1 MFGRVDVRNLWA
13 EKEGGLIH
21 YLTKRKNGNINNEKP
36 WLTKYPQFVK
46 FIRTS
51 RNLPM
56 EEFYEEDWTAEQL
69 EIFKEKAK
77 ESGARINNVGHYYG
91 ADKYCL
97 DKMFIEQAEDV
108 VSMI

>member
-1 MFGRVDVRNLWA
+1 MRNLWA
-13 EKEGGLIH
+13 YKEHGLIH
-21 YLTKRKNGNINNEKP
+21 YLTKRKSGNINQEKP

-56 EEFYEEDWTAEQL
+56 EEFYEQDWTPEEFEA
-69 EIFKEKAK
+69 FKEMAK
-77 ESGARINNVGHYYG
+77 ESGAKINSVGHYYG
-91 ADKYCL
+91 PDEYCL
-97 DKMFIEQAEDV
+97 DKMFIEQAENV